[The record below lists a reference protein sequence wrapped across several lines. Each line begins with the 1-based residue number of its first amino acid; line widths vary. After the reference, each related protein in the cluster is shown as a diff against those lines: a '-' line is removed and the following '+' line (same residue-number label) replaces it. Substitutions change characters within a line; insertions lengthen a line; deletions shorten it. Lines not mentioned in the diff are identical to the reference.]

1 MGRSNPRK
9 SRPEQGARLAALRR
23 AAGLSQTEV
32 AKALGVPQ
40 SNVSFWEMSEKPPR
54 SEVLPV
60 LAKLL
65 GVRVDA
71 LLSPTATPSV
81 LDRPGP
87 KGKLLRAFEAAT
99 SLPRSQQALVEQFVT
114 TLVAQRKAS

>member
-1 MGRSNPRK
+1 
-9 SRPEQGARLAALRR
+9 
-23 AAGLSQTEV
+23 
-32 AKALGVPQ
+32 VPQ
-40 SNVSFWEMSEKPPR
+40 SNVSFWELSEKPPR

-65 GVRVDA
+65 GVKVEA
-71 LLSPTATPSV
+71 LLSPTATASV

-99 SLPRSQQALVEQFVT
+99 SLPRSQQTLVEQFVS
-114 TLVAQRKAS
+114 TLVAQRKGAA